1 MKKMSDDQ
9 FKKIETELA
18 KYIVSKYENVREI
31 AFTGW
36 GYSKKT
42 GYWGT
47 IVLVNGDNRISFS
60 LSNVES
66 ISSLSSST
74 YHPDSF
80 KLDRRIQKLNIS
92 DISLRGVTVV
102 YSFERGY
109 SND

>member
-1 MKKMSDDQ
+1 MKKISDDQ

-31 AFTGW
+31 AFMGW

-47 IVLVNGDNRISFS
+47 TVLVNGDSRISFS
-60 LSNVES
+60 LGNVES

-74 YHPDSF
+74 YHPGSF
-80 KLDRRIQKLNIS
+80 KLDRRIKKLNIS
-92 DISLRGVTVV
+92 DISLRDITVI